1 MNILNLLYPDRCP
14 LCDAARPFGKAGV
27 CPDCVKKLIT
37 LKGPFCEKCGRPVL
51 RSGEIC
57 EDCEKTDFSFD
68 GGKSIY
74 TYSSVS
80 DSIYRFKYM
89 NRAAYGKTL
98 GKLMADEAAEW
109 LAWIKP
115 DALVPVPLHKNR
127 LIKRGYNQAK
137 ELADA
142 ISESLGI
149 PVADYLVKR
158 VRDTVPQKL
167 VDKKGRGINMKKAFI
182 VEENVVSF
190 KRIVL
195 IDDIFTTGST
205 IDSLSAELKDS
216 GVKEVFF
223 LTISRGGT

>member
-1 MNILNLLYPDRCP
+1 M
-14 LCDAARPFGKAGV
+14 CDAARPVKETGV
-27 CPDCVKKLIT
+27 CPECVKKLIT
-37 LKGPFCEKCGRPVL
+37 IKGPVCEKCGRPL
-51 RSGEIC
+51 NEGKFLC
-57 EDCEKTDFSFD
+57 DDCLVGNFSFD
-68 GGKSIY
+68 GGKSIF

-80 DSIYRFKYM
+80 DSIYRLKYM
-89 NRAAYGKTL
+89 NRAAYAKTY
-98 GKLMADEAAEW
+98 GKLMAKEAKDWFE
-109 LAWIKP
+109 WIKP
-115 DALVPVPLHKNR
+115 DALVPVPLHKKR

-142 ISESLGI
+142 ISEHVGI

-158 VRDTVPQKL
+158 SKNTVPQKL
-167 VDKKGRGINMKKAFI
+167 VDKKGRQINMKKAFI

-205 IDSLSAELKDS
+205 IDSLARELKNA

-223 LTISRGGT
+223 LTISRAGV

>member
-14 LCDAARPFGKAGV
+14 LCDAARPVKETGV

-37 LKGPFCEKCGRPVL
+37 VKGPLCEKCGRPMM
-51 RSGEIC
+51 REGMIC
-57 EDCEKTDFSFD
+57 YDCVADNFSFD
-68 GGKSIY
+68 GGKSIF
-74 TYSSVS
+74 TYSSVGE
-80 DSIYRFKYM
+80 SIYRLKYM
-89 NRAAYGKTL
+89 NRPSYAKTF
-98 GKLMADEAAEW
+98 GKLMAIEAKDWLEW
-109 LAWIKP
+109 IEP
-115 DALVPVPLHKNR
+115 DALVPVPLHKKR

-142 ISESLGI
+142 ISKHAGI

-158 VRDTVPQKL
+158 SKNTVPQKL
-167 VDKKGRGINMKKAFI
+167 VDKKGRQINMKKAFI

-205 IDSLSAELKDS
+205 IDSLARELKNA

-223 LTISRGGT
+223 LTISRAGV

>member
-14 LCDAARPFGKAGV
+14 LCDTARPVKETGV
-27 CPDCVKKLIT
+27 CHECVNKLIT
-37 LKGPFCEKCGRPVL
+37 VKGPVCEKCGRPIEKEGL
-51 RSGEIC
+51 IC
-57 EDCEKTDFSFD
+57 KDCETGNFSFD

-80 DSIYRFKYM
+80 DSIYRLKYM
-89 NRAAYGKTL
+89 NRAAYAKTY
-98 GKLMADEAAEW
+98 GKLMAREAADW
-109 LAWIKP
+109 LEWIKP
-115 DALVPVPLHKNR
+115 DALVPVPLHKKR

-137 ELADA
+137 ELADE
-142 ISESLGI
+142 ISRQLGI

-158 VRDTVPQKL
+158 SKNTVAQKL
-167 VDKKGRGINMKKAFI
+167 VDKKGRQLNMKKAFI

-205 IDSLSAELKDS
+205 IDSLSRVLKS
-216 GVKEVFF
+216 AGVKEVFF
-223 LTISRGGT
+223 LTISRAGV